1 MLGVIGASSAEAL
14 FAAVPPA
21 RCSRPR
27 STCRRIP
34 RNFLVERHMQAL
46 ADKNHAAADGPSSS
60 VPAPIA
66 IMCRRPSIT

>member
-14 FAAVPPA
+14 FAAGPPA

-27 STCRRIP
+27 VDLPAHSP
-34 RNFLVERHMQAL
+34 EFLVERHMQAL
-46 ADKNHAAADGPSSS
+46 ADKNHAARRPVLRRCRA
-60 VPAPIA
+60 IA